1 MIIGQRSGA
10 ANRIPSTH
18 VRFDD
23 PLFSLAFW
31 SALLALYYL
40 ILSISGYGPRL
51 ARFAAAA
58 SAGLLLLAS
67 FVFLARTGFV
77 RLLLGSTAVTFAAGH
92 IIARARGP
100 RGSPRLAQATLAAA
114 IAVNVAVLAIVRRS
128 IEGPAFVAIGVA
140 VIASHA
146 VAFVVDAFRGD
157 ARVGRPVRALLYLL
171 HFPVLPGGPILRYGD
186 FESQEP
192 DRVAGL
198 GAFTYGMRRVII
210 GVVKIFIVARSL
222 GRPADAIFALAPV
235 RLTADVAWLGAV
247 LVSLQLYFL
256 WSGYADV
263 GIGVG
268 RMLGYR
274 HPENFRRP
282 YTAQSVRDFWRQW
295 NITAMTWLRDYLYL
309 PIAGRDAP
317 TPRLFVNIIFGFAM
331 VGLWH
336 GAGPNVLIWA
346 VYSGAWLSLEAIG
359 VGRVLDRVPA
369 PLRHVYLLLVV
380 IVGWVILRAGTA
392 GAAVTFLQGMAG
404 WHGASGVVARRLLT
418 PYLWTI
424 LVVAVVGAGP
434 LVPAIS
440 RWRVTLDAATAA
452 VLMMISATTLFV
464 WRAVEL
470 VNEALKPLRQR
481 R

>member
-1 MIIGQRSGA
+1 M
-10 ANRIPSTH
+10 
-18 VRFDD
+18 RFDD

-31 SALLALYYL
+31 SGLLALYYL
-40 ILSISGYGPRL
+40 ILSVSGYGPGL

-58 SAGLLLLAS
+58 SAGLLAVAS
-67 FVFLARTGFV
+67 VVFINRTGFV
-77 RLLLGSTAVTFAAGH
+77 WLLLGSTAVTFAAGA
-92 IIARARGP
+92 IIQRARGN
-100 RGSPRLAQATLAAA
+100 GGHPRLSQGALVAA
-114 IAVNVAVLAIVRRS
+114 IAVNVAVLAIVRRA

-140 VIASHA
+140 VLASHA
-146 VAFVVDAFRGD
+146 IAYVVDVFRGD
-157 ARVGRPVRALLYLL
+157 APSRRPLTTLLYLL

-186 FESQEP
+186 FEPQEP

-210 GVVKIFIVARSL
+210 GFVKIFLVARSL
-222 GRPADAIFALAPV
+222 GRPADTIFALAPV

-247 LVSLQLYFL
+247 CVSLQLYFL

-317 TPRLFVNIIFGFAM
+317 TPRLFLNIVIGFAM

-336 GAGPNVLIWA
+336 GAGPNVLVWA

-359 VGRVLDRVPA
+359 LGRVLDRVPA
-369 PLRHVYLLLVV
+369 PFRHAYLLLVV
-380 IVGWVILRAGTA
+380 IVGWVILRAGTG
-392 GAAVTFLQGMAG
+392 GAALTFLQGMAG
-404 WHGASGVVARRLLT
+404 WHGGSGVVARRLLT
-418 PYLWTI
+418 PYLWAI
-424 LVVAVVGAGP
+424 LAVAVVGAGP

-452 VLMMISATTLFV
+452 IVMMISATTLFI

-470 VNEALKPLRQR
+470 VNEALRPLRSR